1 MTRVA
6 TTASTPATLITSE
19 AELDALYGEPV
30 PAAVLKELPVISED
44 YRRFIDASPF
54 VLLATVG
61 PEGLDC
67 SPRGDPAGFA
77 RVLDERTL
85 LIPDRRGNN
94 RVDSLRNIVRDPRV
108 ALLFLIPGIS
118 ETLRVNGRAVLSR
131 EEALCRSFA
140 VGERNDKVPTCVIVV
155 TVDAVYTQCPK
166 ALVRAKLWD
175 PATQVDRST
184 LPSMGEILQRIS
196 AGAFDG
202 AAYDAAYPERLRQ
215 TIY

>member
-108 ALLFLIPGIS
+108 ALLFLIPGIG

>member
-1 MTRVA
+1 M
-6 TTASTPATLITSE
+6 ITSE

-108 ALLFLIPGIS
+108 ALLFLIPGIG

-140 VGERNDKVPTCVIVV
+140 VGERNEKVPTCVIVV